1 MKNALKHYRDIKNSI
16 DTAWFDGE
24 KIEIEKGDK
33 LGIEKEREKNKNKK

>member
-24 KIEIEKGDK
+24 KIEIEK
-33 LGIEKEREKNKNKK
+33 EREKNKNKK